1 MFGIWI
7 IILFGIIPAAA
18 GVGLS
23 YAFSK
28 EESPPPKRLIVGG
41 AIGAA
46 VGLVLGIV
54 LVQFTP

>member
-7 IILFGIIPAAA
+7 VILFGIVPAAA

-28 EESPPPKRLIVGG
+28 EDPPNPKRLIIGG
-41 AIGAA
+41 AVGAVIGLA
-46 VGLVLGIV
+46 LGIT
-54 LVQFTP
+54 LVQI

>member
-7 IILFGIIPAAA
+7 VIIFGIVPAAA

-28 EESPPPKRLIVGG
+28 EDPPPPKRLIVGG

-46 VGLVLGIV
+46 VGLALGIV
-54 LVQFTP
+54 LVQFSP

>member
-7 IILFGIIPAAA
+7 VIIFGIVPAAA
-18 GVGLS
+18 GAGLT

-28 EESPPPKRLIVGG
+28 EDPPDPKRLIIGG
-41 AIGAA
+41 AIGGV

>member
-7 IILFGIIPAAA
+7 VLLFGIIPAAA

-28 EESPPPKRLIVGG
+28 EETPNPKRLIIGG
-41 AIGAA
+41 VIGAV
-46 VGLVLGIV
+46 VGLALGIL
-54 LVQFTP
+54 LVQIAP